1 MLRTCLTLW
10 ALCGA
15 AVVLAEDGS
24 AIKFPSPDKRFALRV
39 TELKESEFAELKVEL
54 IEKASGKVLVD
65 LTTAY
70 GKHLSD
76 TVLVWSA
83 DSKWAAFA
91 TRDEREGATNVY
103 FWNGSAVEEVPLP
116 VDLPGPDIKFRP
128 KDQDGGVKAYGGE
141 VKPLRWLKSGSLE
154 LSSDSMMMS
163 RESGDTYLGVLVITI
178 SFDAKRHASVQKV
191 GKTKTTVE

>member
-1 MLRTCLTLW
+1 MHRICLSLWTLCW
-10 ALCGA
+10 A
-15 AVVLAEDGS
+15 AVVFAEDGS
-24 AIKFPSPDKRFALRV
+24 SIKFPSPDGRFALRI
-39 TELKESEFAELKVEL
+39 TELKESEVGELKVDL

-103 FWNGSAVEEVPLP
+103 FWNGLAFEDVPLP

-128 KDQDGGVKAYGGE
+128 QDQAGGVKAYGGG

-154 LSSDSMMMS
+154 LSSDSTMMS
-163 RESGDTYLGVLVITI
+163 RESGDTYTGVLLITI
-178 SFDAKRHASVQKV
+178 AFDAKRHASVQKV